1 MCGAAASR
9 HTESN
14 DAGKWSRAVTIIVS
28 VKINDGIV
36 MAADS
41 AGAMPSGQVYA
52 HANKIA
58 NLCEGLPIGAMS
70 TGAGGIGNESVETLL
85 KDLRRRFAGLDP
97 ARPDWRLDPA
107 GYAMEHV
114 AGRLRSFLFEEK
126 AAPFPEPTNLQ
137 LRLCGYSAGRPLAE
151 VWEVSMTG
159 RDCPPP
165 RRIMDENAF
174 GVLWDGQYEALNR
187 LVLGLGFGIEDALV
201 RHGVP
206 PEDAGK
212 LQENLVKDL
221 YTTLSV
227 PAMPIQDAI
236 DLARFLVETT
246 IGFVRFA
253 VFLPKSVG
261 GAVEIA
267 AITKHEGFRWVQS
280 KRHQPAGIRRGG

>member
-1 MCGAAASR
+1 M
-9 HTESN
+9 
-14 DAGKWSRAVTIIVS
+14 TIIVS
-28 VKINDGIV
+28 VKINDGVV
-36 MAADS
+36 MASDS
-41 AGAMPSGQVYA
+41 AGSMPSGQVYA

-58 NLCEGLPIGAMS
+58 NLCEGLPVGAMS
-70 TGAGGIGNESVETLL
+70 TGAGGVGNESVETLL

-97 ARPDWRLDPA
+97 AHAGWRLDP
-107 GYAMEHV
+107 GSYTVEQV
-114 AGRLRSFLFEEK
+114 AERLRSFLFEEK
-126 AAPFPEPTNLQ
+126 AMACQEPTGLQ
-137 LRLCGYSAGRPLAE
+137 VRLCGYSAGRPLAE
-151 VWEVSMTG
+151 IWEVSMAD
-159 RDCPPP
+159 RACPPP
-165 RRIMDENAF
+165 RRIMDENGF

-187 LVLGLGFGIEDALV
+187 LVLGLGFDIGEALV

-206 PEDAGK
+206 PHDAGG

-221 YTTLSV
+221 YATLSV

-267 AITKHEGFRWVQS
+267 TITKHEGFRWVQS
-280 KRHQPAGIRRGG
+280 KRFDRTDFRCGG

>member
-9 HTESN
+9 HTEDDN
-14 DAGKWSRAVTIIVS
+14 AGKWSLAVTIIVS

-58 NLCEGLPIGAMS
+58 NLCEGLPVAAMS
-70 TGAGGIGNESVETLL
+70 TGSGGIGNESVETLL

-97 ARPDWRLDPA
+97 AFADWRLDA
-107 GYAMEHV
+107 ETYTVEQV
-114 AGRLRSFLFEEK
+114 ATRLRAFLFEEK
-126 AAPFPEPTNLQ
+126 ASVCGAEINIQ
-137 LRLCGYSAGRPLAE
+137 LRVCGYSCGRPLAE
-151 VWEVSMTG
+151 VWEVNMTQHA
-159 RDCPPP
+159 CAPP
-165 RRIMDENAF
+165 RCIMDESSF

-187 LVLGLGFGIEDALV
+187 LVLGLGYDIGSALV

-206 PEDAGK
+206 AQDAPGLQAK
-212 LQENLVKDL
+212 LITDL
-221 YTTLSV
+221 YATLAV
-227 PAMPIQDAI
+227 PAMPIHDAV

-246 IGFVRFA
+246 IGFIRFA

-261 GAVEIA
+261 GAVGIA
-267 AITKHEGFRWVQS
+267 AITKHEGFRWVQ
-280 KRHQPAGIRRGG
+280 RTEPAS